1 MKSKTRIIRN
11 AILFFAAAF
20 VFCGPRASAQTTPQ
34 SVATV
39 SQAPFVPASITKA
52 IDETQRVTLKGN
64 VHPLAR
70 PEFEQGVVSDNTPMK
85 RMMLLLQR
93 SPEQETA
100 LRQLMDEQQS
110 KDSPNFHKWLTPQ
123 QFGQQFGPADSDIQ
137 AITGW
142 LTSQGFHDI
151 RADNGRLT
159 IEFSGDVGQVRKS
172 FHTEIHQYFVN
183 GEMRQANASDPQIP
197 AALAP
202 VVASFVSLNNFPK
215 KSMRHS
221 KGAFTRTADGRIISQ
236 LTGSTNQFFALG
248 PADFAKIYNIPSTLD
263 GTGTKIAIVGFSDI
277 NIQDVRD
284 FRTLFGLPA
293 NDPVIVH
300 NGPAPGIISEE
311 GEADLDVQWSGAV
324 APRAQVD
331 FVVSEDTQTA
341 GGLELSALYVVDNNT
356 DDIMSLSFGLCEKRT
371 LRRRMRSSMVCGSRP
386 QRKALR

>member
-20 VFCGPRASAQTTPQ
+20 VFCGPRASAQTTQ
-34 SVATV
+34 QNAATV
-39 SQAPFVPASITKA
+39 SQAPFVPARITKA

-70 PEFEQGVVSDNTPMK
+70 PEFERGAVSDNTPMK

-110 KDSPNFHKWLTPQ
+110 KDSANFHKWLTPQ
-123 QFGQQFGPADSDIQ
+123 QFGQQFGPADADVQ
-137 AITGW
+137 AITDW

-151 RADNGRLT
+151 RADNGHLT

-183 GEMRQANASDPQIP
+183 GEKRQANSGDPQIP

-215 KSMRHS
+215 KSMRHTV
-221 KGAFTRTADGRIISQ
+221 GAFTHTADGRVISQ
-236 LTGSTNQFFALG
+236 LTGSTNQFFAVG

-263 GTGTKIAIVGFSDI
+263 GTGSKIAIVGFSDI
-277 NIQDVRD
+277 NVQDVRD

-300 NGPAPGIISEE
+300 NGPAPGIIGEE
-311 GEADLDVQWSGAV
+311 GEAALDVQWSGAV

-341 GGLELSALYVVDNNT
+341 GGLE
-356 DDIMSLSFGLCEKRT
+356 
-371 LRRRMRSSMVCGSRP
+371 
-386 QRKALR
+386 